1 VNARNDPFIPAHSL
15 PRPGQ
20 PHQTGRV
27 ELWQPAHGGHVGFA
41 DGAPPGHLRTMPR
54 AVLDWL
60 AQH

>member
-15 PRPGQ
+15 PRLGWTGQ
-20 PHQTGRV
+20 V

-41 DGAPPGHLRTMPR
+41 HGAPPGHLRAMPH

>member
-1 VNARNDPFIPAHSL
+1 
-15 PRPGQ
+15 
-20 PHQTGRV
+20 V